1 MPEGHPESAR
11 PKVVTIRYKCKSS
24 EAAEVASSMALAD
37 VHSSQQ
43 RASIEVK
50 DKPAKEQEKEET
62 DIEIL

>member
-11 PKVVTIRYKCKSS
+11 PKDVAIRYKRKSS

-50 DKPAKEQEKEET
+50 DKPAKEQEKEDT